1 MLVIIKVQFSFAA
14 IADHGC
20 RLGEP
25 RILSYFVPALYH
37 NRTLMKPI
45 KLNRSWQADCR
56 QALFVQQLARHF
68 EVNNV
73 KQNGWILAA
82 ISIIFIILSAVDG
95 FQGWYYLTI
104 LLFWL
109 VFGIDA
115 FVRTIIDEKMQRK
128 IRVLAQRYFK
138 SNETHYLLFNESRIR
153 YTVQSIS
160 EESWEI
166 TWRQFIAYFEEPDA
180 IHLIPADPANTCTF
194 SEQLLGEEAL
204 LEMKQIAKKTL
215 PSLQI
220 YLLDPEQKTRFTR
233 PLLRNKIGV

>member
-1 MLVIIKVQFSFAA
+1 MLLIIKVQFSFAA

-180 IHLIPADPANTCTF
+180 IHLIPADTANTYTF
-194 SEQLLGEEAL
+194 SEQLLGEDPAVL
-204 LEMKQIAKKTL
+204 LHVVDFKMTGD
-215 PSLQI
+215 
-220 YLLDPEQKTRFTR
+220 LLYE
-233 PLLRNKIGV
+233 